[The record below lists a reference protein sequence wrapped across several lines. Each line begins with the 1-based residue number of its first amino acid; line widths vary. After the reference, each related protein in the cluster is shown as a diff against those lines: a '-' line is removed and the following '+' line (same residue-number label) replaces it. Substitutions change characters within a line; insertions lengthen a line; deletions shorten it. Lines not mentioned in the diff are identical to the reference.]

1 MDSRFT
7 EGVGMCS
14 RRHGEGG
21 TRLVSFLV
29 LLLLIS
35 QWCWPQQVS
44 QNVSI
49 QVQVDQSGG
58 PIRPVWNYF
67 GYDEP
72 NYTCAPNGKKLLG
85 EFAALDAA
93 PVYVRVYNLLTTG
106 DGTASLKWG
115 STKVYSEDASGHPIY
130 SWVILDQIF
139 DTFRADGIKLM
150 VEIGFM
156 PGSGLM
162 AGTGDGD
169 VAEAGVEQVR
179 VDAGIG
185 VIEDAFDGEALGSVT
200 GDGIAVVEMTV
211 LAGAELD
218 LLVVVEVGGEATIGM
233 NRLDGREGAIGN
245 AERFVGRVNWMR
257 SPTEN
262 PRSIS
267 RLL

>member
-1 MDSRFT
+1 
-7 EGVGMCS
+7 
-14 RRHGEGG
+14 
-21 TRLVSFLV
+21 
-29 LLLLIS
+29 
-35 QWCWPQQVS
+35 
-44 QNVSI
+44 
-49 QVQVDQSGG
+49 
-58 PIRPVWNYF
+58 
-67 GYDEP
+67 
-72 NYTCAPNGKKLLG
+72 
-85 EFAALDAA
+85 
-93 PVYVRVYNLLTTG
+93 
-106 DGTASLKWG
+106 
-115 STKVYSEDASGHPIY
+115 
-130 SWVILDQIF
+130 
-139 DTFRADGIKLM
+139 M